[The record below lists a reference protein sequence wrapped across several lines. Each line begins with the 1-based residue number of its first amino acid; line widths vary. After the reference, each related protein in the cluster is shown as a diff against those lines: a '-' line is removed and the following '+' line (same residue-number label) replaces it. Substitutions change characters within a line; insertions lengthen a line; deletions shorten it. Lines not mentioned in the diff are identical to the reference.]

1 MNASPLPDLDALRTG
16 GKAALAR
23 TLAKLER
30 LAGEPE
36 AAALLDAADAAPRG
50 EVLGLTGPP
59 GVGKSTLTGA
69 LVRGF
74 RARGQT
80 VGVIAVDPS
89 SMRSGGALLGDRAR
103 IPSDPDDQG
112 LFIRS
117 YAARDRLGGL
127 SDLAFGATI
136 LMRALF
142 DRVIVE
148 TVGVGQSEADVAII
162 GDTILLAVQP
172 ASGDALQFIKAGV
185 MELPDIIAVT
195 KGDLGAPARRARD
208 DLESALTLASSD
220 EDWSVP
226 VSVVS
231 SETGEGL
238 DALTGHLIAHSA
250 HLRDSGGLA
259 ARRRR
264 QSDARVEAMLKARF
278 GSEGARAARRF
289 LAAAEGGP
297 FGREAE
303 AARRLRAGLAA
314 SLTLDQG

>member
-1 MNASPLPDLDALRTG
+1 MSPQPFPDLPSLRDA
-16 GKAALAR
+16 GKAGVARALAR
-23 TLAKLER
+23 LER
-30 LAGEPE
+30 SAGTAE

-74 RARGQT
+74 RQAGET
-80 VGVIAVDPS
+80 VAVIAVDPS
-89 SMRSGGALLGDRAR
+89 SSRSGGALLGDRAR
-103 IPSDPDDQG
+103 IPSDPEDRG
-112 LFIRS
+112 VFIRS

-148 TVGVGQSEADVAII
+148 TVGVGQSEADVAIV

-185 MELPDIIAVT
+185 MELPDVVVVT
-195 KGDLGAPARRARD
+195 KADLGAPARRARD
-208 DLESALTLASSD
+208 DLESALSLANRDEPGWEAPVALVSSD
-220 EDWSVP
+220 S
-226 VSVVS
+226 
-231 SETGEGL
+231 GEGL
-238 DALTGHLIAHSA
+238 DLLTSHLAAHSA
-250 HLRDSGGLA
+250 FLRADGRL

-264 QSDARVEAMLKARF
+264 AQADARLLAAIKGRF
-278 GSEGARAARRF
+278 GTEGVRAARELLDR
-289 LAAAEGGP
+289 LEGGP
-297 FGREAE
+297 FAREAE
-303 AARRLRAGLAA
+303 AARILSERLRRG
-314 SLTLDQG
+314 